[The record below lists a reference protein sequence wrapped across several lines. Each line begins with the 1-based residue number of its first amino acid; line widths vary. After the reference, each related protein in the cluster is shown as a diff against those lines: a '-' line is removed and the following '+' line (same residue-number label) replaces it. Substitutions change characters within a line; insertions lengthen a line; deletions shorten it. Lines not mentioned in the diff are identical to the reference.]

1 MHIKPTKCQESELEN
16 FLEGYT
22 VTFDIFFA
30 IKGVIPYKEF
40 MFSWRVC
47 KRDLCVP
54 EQQNQTLILEV
65 SIVI

>member
-40 MFSWRVC
+40 MFS
-47 KRDLCVP
+47 
-54 EQQNQTLILEV
+54 
-65 SIVI
+65 